1 MEWGTIIV
9 LSDYCI
15 FIIVGRFHRLWK
27 YDNSNSILCT
37 FFCVCVMLRVFVS
50 TGNVP
55 FLRLLSYIHTAKEAV
70 YVASFAFT
78 ELNVL

>member
-15 FIIVGRFHRLWK
+15 FIIVGSFHRLWK
-27 YDNSNSILCT
+27 YDNSNSILIT
-37 FFCVCVMLRVFVS
+37 RTALIRYSVFFFSFFLCVCVMLRVFVS

-55 FLRLLSYIHTAKEAV
+55 FLRFLSYI
-70 YVASFAFT
+70 
-78 ELNVL
+78 